1 MSKIELHHGDCLE
14 VMRTLKENSV
24 NSICCDP
31 PYGISFMG
39 KKWDYDVPEV
49 EVWKEAMRVL
59 KPGGHAL
66 IACGTK
72 TQHRM
77 AVNIEDAGFEIR
89 DIVSWIYGSGFPKSH
104 NVGKSINSLETK
116 EWSKISKA
124 LDNIDEKSIIEVWKR
139 NLNNVSNAEAQ
150 LLKNQTEAGTLM
162 QKSDFVQVNVV
173 EKTSQ
178 ENKNVS
184 VITAEVNFYEVPQS
198 PQDIKQPTATQNVEA
213 NIKQSLNLVKS
224 AEKLSLDQNHL
235 QKTTG
240 QEIPMSIFTAEC
252 NVKEWLNENTM
263 VNLKVDEALKTLRGN
278 QKYSNEEITN
288 VLCVVIQNALKH
300 TILSQSKTFQNLDTK
315 SQTEC
320 VSAINVTITEYTME
334 CLISNMVDILKS
346 KAVDKIEGNER
357 EKVGEKDYK
366 PGWHKEH
373 TQNDDS
379 WTGADDEGKTITKGS
394 SPYEGWGTALKPA
407 QEFWT
412 LARKPL
418 SEKTI
423 AANVLKHG
431 TGGINIDGC
440 RVGTEERINQ
450 PGSTNPRTAMGDG
463 WNKDAKP
470 TVSAGRFPANLI
482 HDGSEEAIEGMQV
495 KGDDKSRFFYTA
507 KASKKERNKGLEG
520 LERFETKQTTGGGGI
535 TSPNDEAGHVIVS
548 GDKGTAG
555 KYGSAKAPQ
564 KNNHPT
570 VKPIKLMQYL
580 VRLITPKDGT
590 VLDPFMGSGSTG
602 IACEHEGFDFI
613 GIEKNE
619 EYCEIAKARIDA
631 AIDAAYE

>member
-1 MSKIELHHGDCLE
+1 MYIKTINGDCLE
-14 VMRTLKENSV
+14 EMEAMEDNSV
-24 NSICCDP
+24 DSIVTDP
-31 PYGISFMG
+31 PYGINFMG

-89 DIVSWIYGSGFPKSH
+89 DIVSWIYGTGFPKSH
-104 NVGKSINSLETK
+104 NIGKS
-116 EWSKISKA
+116 
-124 LDNIDEKSIIEVWKR
+124 
-139 NLNNVSNAEAQ
+139 
-150 LLKNQTEAGTLM
+150 
-162 QKSDFVQVNVV
+162 
-173 EKTSQ
+173 
-178 ENKNVS
+178 
-184 VITAEVNFYEVPQS
+184 
-198 PQDIKQPTATQNVEA
+198 
-213 NIKQSLNLVKS
+213 
-224 AEKLSLDQNHL
+224 
-235 QKTTG
+235 
-240 QEIPMSIFTAEC
+240 
-252 NVKEWLNENTM
+252 
-263 VNLKVDEALKTLRGN
+263 
-278 QKYSNEEITN
+278 
-288 VLCVVIQNALKH
+288 
-300 TILSQSKTFQNLDTK
+300 
-315 SQTEC
+315 
-320 VSAINVTITEYTME
+320 
-334 CLISNMVDILKS
+334 
-346 KAVDKIEGNER
+346 VDKLQGNKR

-423 AANVLKHG
+423 AKNALKHG
-431 TGGINIDGC
+431 TGGINIDEC
-440 RVGTEERINQ
+440 RVGTEERE
-450 PGSTNPRTAMGDG
+450 NPQAGFVRRGRTDEEVFGGVD
-463 WNKDAKP
+463 KHKP
-470 TVSAGRFPANLI
+470 EGTLPVTGRFPANLI

-495 KGDDKSRFFYTA
+495 KGDDKSRYFYTA
-507 KASKKERNKGLEG
+507 KASKSERNKGLDG
-520 LERFETKQTTGGGGI
+520 FETTEKF
-535 TSPNDEAGHVIVS
+535 
-548 GDKGTAG
+548 TAG
-555 KYGSAKAPQ
+555 NYSQSPTCKTCDKTLNGTNDHSKCSGEVYYKEMDSKMT

-570 VKPIKLMQYL
+570 VKPIALMKYL
-580 VRLITPKDGT
+580 CRLITPKGGT
-590 VLDPFMGSGSTG
+590 VLDPFMGSGTTG
-602 IACEHEGFDFI
+602 IACKHEGFDFI

>member
-1 MSKIELHHGDCLE
+1 
-14 VMRTLKENSV
+14 
-24 NSICCDP
+24 
-31 PYGISFMG
+31 
-39 KKWDYDVPEV
+39 
-49 EVWKEAMRVL
+49 
-59 KPGGHAL
+59 
-66 IACGTK
+66 
-72 TQHRM
+72 M

-89 DIVSWIYGSGFPKSH
+89 DIVSWIYGTGFPKSH
-104 NVGKSINSLETK
+104 DVG
-116 EWSKISKA
+116 
-124 LDNIDEKSIIEVWKR
+124 
-139 NLNNVSNAEAQ
+139 
-150 LLKNQTEAGTLM
+150 
-162 QKSDFVQVNVV
+162 
-173 EKTSQ
+173 
-178 ENKNVS
+178 
-184 VITAEVNFYEVPQS
+184 
-198 PQDIKQPTATQNVEA
+198 
-213 NIKQSLNLVKS
+213 
-224 AEKLSLDQNHL
+224 
-235 QKTTG
+235 
-240 QEIPMSIFTAEC
+240 
-252 NVKEWLNENTM
+252 
-263 VNLKVDEALKTLRGN
+263 
-278 QKYSNEEITN
+278 
-288 VLCVVIQNALKH
+288 
-300 TILSQSKTFQNLDTK
+300 
-315 SQTEC
+315 
-320 VSAINVTITEYTME
+320 
-334 CLISNMVDILKS
+334 

-590 VLDPFMGSGSTG
+590 VLDPFMGSGTTG
-602 IACEHEGFDFI
+602 IACKHEGFDFI
-613 GIEKNE
+613 GIELDE

-631 AIDAAYE
+631 AYE